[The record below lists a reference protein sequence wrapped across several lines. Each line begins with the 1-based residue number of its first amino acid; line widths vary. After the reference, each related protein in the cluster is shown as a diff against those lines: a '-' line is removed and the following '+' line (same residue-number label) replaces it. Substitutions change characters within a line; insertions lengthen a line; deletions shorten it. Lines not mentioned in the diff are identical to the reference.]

1 MTNTTNTN
9 NINRKDMLKNIAIC
23 VLTVLTLTLAALLI
37 CSQPADAAEMIIQPE
52 PIVEVI
58 ESVKVK
64 VIYVDICNHNEN
76 TEEDIV
82 DNDITKDVTIDED
95 IVIDSETEDFD
106 VIEDIENVESSEE
119 VDSDIVE
126 DTVFEETDE
135 HEEELPEVII
145 PNDDKDDLVDN
156 GMEDETDDEESE
168 VESDVVIEEI
178 IIPEIII
185 PEVKPEMSDKDVKD
199 DKKEEV
205 IMPEVPVVQMP
216 VKSFT
221 TTKFVTTN
229 GDIVIEYD
237 GENQELIDNVIHDIL
252 YFMIHVEFE
261 WNGEYATLTITGKN
275 VVYYADRV
283 EVDGIRIATL
293 YGAEAFTG
301 NKIPVL
307 AMYTEFAN

>member
-1 MTNTTNTN
+1 MTNTTNTK
-9 NINRKDMLKNIAIC
+9 NINRKDMFKNIAIIA
-23 VLTVLTLTLAALLI
+23 LTVLTLTFAALLI
-37 CSQPADAAEMIIQPE
+37 CAQPADAAEMIIQPE

-64 VIYVDICNHNEN
+64 VIYVDSCNHDVE
-76 TEEDIV
+76 T
-82 DNDITKDVTIDED
+82 DNDVIDNVIIEDVTVED
-95 IVIDSETEDFD
+95 NIIVDSETEDFD
-106 VIEDIENVESSEE
+106 VVEDIEDVKSNEE

-135 HEEELPEVII
+135 HVEELPEVII
-145 PNDDKDDLVDN
+145 PNDDEDDLVDN
-156 GMEDETDDEESE
+156 GMEDEAEDDESK

-185 PEVKPEMSDKDVKD
+185 PEIETEISDDIKD

-205 IMPEVPVVQMP
+205 IVPEVPVVQMP

-221 TTKFVTTN
+221 TTKFVTAN

-252 YFMIHVEFE
+252 YFMIQVEFD

-275 VVYYADRV
+275 VVYYSDRV
-283 EVDGIRIATL
+283 EVDGVRIATL

-301 NKIPVL
+301 SKIPVI

>member
-1 MTNTTNTN
+1 MTNTTNTK
-9 NINRKDMLKNIAIC
+9 NINRKDMFKNIAIIA
-23 VLTVLTLTLAALLI
+23 LTVLTLTFAALLI
-37 CSQPADAAEMIIQPE
+37 CAQPADAAEMIIQPE
-52 PIVEVI
+52 PIVEVV

-64 VIYVDICNHNEN
+64 VIYVDSCNHDVE
-76 TEEDIV
+76 T
-82 DNDITKDVTIDED
+82 DNDVIDNVIIEDVTVED
-95 IVIDSETEDFD
+95 NIIVDSETEDFD
-106 VIEDIENVESSEE
+106 VVEDIEDVKSNEE

-135 HEEELPEVII
+135 HVEELPEVII
-145 PNDDKDDLVDN
+145 PNDDEDDLVDN
-156 GMEDETDDEESE
+156 GMEDETEDEESK

-185 PEVKPEMSDKDVKD
+185 PEIETEISDDIKD

-205 IMPEVPVVQMP
+205 IVPEVPVVQMP

-221 TTKFVTTN
+221 TTKFVTAN

-237 GENQELIDNVIHDIL
+237 GANQELIDNVIHDIL
-252 YFMIHVEFE
+252 YFMIQVEFD

-275 VVYYADRV
+275 VVYYSDRV
-283 EVDGIRIATL
+283 EVDGVRIATL

-301 NKIPVL
+301 NKIPVI